1 MKFFI
6 IANLVISVIF
16 TVCYSYQFVYMII
29 SCLKKPKKFKASSFG
44 KFAVL
49 VSARDEENVIS
60 QLVDSVKK
68 QNYPAE
74 LLDIYVLADNCT
86 DNTALAAKQ
95 AGAIV
100 FERENRENIGKGYA
114 LNFLFRKIFETRGR
128 EYYDGY
134 FIFDADNL
142 LDENYVSEMNNV
154 FSAGYEIITS
164 YRNSKNYDTSWVSA
178 GYSLGFLRDARFLH
192 NARMIVNSGS
202 VVSGTGFFV
211 SRNII
216 NENGGWPFFS
226 LTEDCEFSIK
236 NLLEGHKI
244 AYCHDAVFYDE
255 QPVKFKDSLSQRL
268 RWVKGTFIVFGK
280 YGKEIL
286 KALFKKGRFVVFD
299 VIMTSFPAMLLSMIS
314 ILLCLASI
322 VCAVITQNAN
332 LTGLIGNLLLTL
344 GNMYLALFFMG
355 LATGIAERKR
365 IKSRRWKKILYYFTF
380 PIFMLSYI
388 PICIVAFF
396 KRVTWRPTKHSV
408 AVDISELQC
417 KDSSRSASL
426 AKK

>member
-16 TVCYSYQFVYMII
+16 TVCYSYQIVYMLI
-29 SCLKKPKKFKASSFG
+29 SSFKKPKKTKASTFG

-49 VSARDEENVIS
+49 VSARDEETVIS
-60 QLVDSVKK
+60 QFIDSVKK

-86 DNTALAAKQ
+86 DNTAFVAKQ

-100 FERENRENIGKGYA
+100 FERENKENIGKGYA
-114 LNFLFRKIFETRGR
+114 LNFLFRKIFETVGR
-128 EYYDGY
+128 EFYDGY

-142 LDENYVSEMNNV
+142 LDENYVSEINNV
-154 FSAGYEIITS
+154 FSEGYEIITS
-164 YRNSKNYDTSWVSA
+164 YRNSKNYDSSWVSA

-192 NARMIVNSGS
+192 NARMVVKSGS
-202 VVSGTGFFV
+202 VVSGTGFLV
-211 SRNII
+211 SRDII
-216 NENGGWPFFS
+216 NENGGWTFFT
-226 LTEDCEFSIK
+226 LCEDCEFSIK
-236 NLLEGHKI
+236 SMLEGHKI

-255 QPVKFKDSLSQRL
+255 QPIKFKDSLSQRL

-280 YGKEIL
+280 YGKDIL

-314 ILLCLASI
+314 ILLCAASI
-322 VCAVITQNAN
+322 VCALITQSPS
-332 LTGLIGNLLLTL
+332 LPGLIKNLLLTL

-365 IKSRRWKKILYYFTF
+365 IKSRRWKKLLYYFTF

-388 PICIVAFF
+388 PICVVALF

-408 AVDISELQC
+408 AVNINELQH
-417 KDSSRSASL
+417 KDSSREITL